1 MSDTPHTDGDTEDAD
16 NQSEVSIVSTVSTNQ
31 GSPDHCERDEDQDP
45 LVSPGVEI
53 VCGEELE
60 HEEQEVCGEADQ
72 HRLVLDVLLRVE
84 AGLRPPPPHPAAH
97 RGPGDGHTLHTVIII
112 ITYPAIVITC
122 GDICCLTF
130 QTQSGANT
138 AHQDQAS
145 TPSSLS
151 V

>member
-1 MSDTPHTDGDTEDAD
+1 M
-16 NQSEVSIVSTVSTNQ
+16 
-31 GSPDHCERDEDQDP
+31 
-45 LVSPGVEI
+45 SPGVEI
-53 VCGEELE
+53 VGGEELE

-84 AGLRPPPPHPAAH
+84 ARLRPPPPHPAAH
-97 RGPGDGHTLHTVIII
+97 RGPGDGHTLHTIII
-112 ITYPAIVITC
+112 ITITYPAIVRTC